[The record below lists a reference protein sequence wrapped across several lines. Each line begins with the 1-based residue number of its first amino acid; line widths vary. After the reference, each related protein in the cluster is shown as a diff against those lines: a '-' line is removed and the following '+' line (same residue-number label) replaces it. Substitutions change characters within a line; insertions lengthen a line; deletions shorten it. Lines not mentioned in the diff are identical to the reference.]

1 VSLRRNP
8 LIHLVL
14 AAAVMARLPAGHAC
28 ATCFGQSDAPMAQ
41 GMNWGIMVLLGFIF
55 AVLGA
60 IASFMVFLGR
70 RSAALARA
78 AQASSPV

>member
-1 VSLRRNP
+1 MQCN
-8 LIHLVL
+8 IDEQG
-14 AAAVMARLPAGHAC
+14 ARLRL
-28 ATCFGQSDAPMAQ
+28 T
-41 GMNWGIMVLLGFIF
+41 WGIMVLLGFIF

>member
-1 VSLRRNP
+1 MSLRRNP

-28 ATCFGQSDAPMAQ
+28 ATCFGQSDAP
-41 GMNWGIMVLLGFIF
+41 IMVLLGFIF